1 MSDVPGKSGVMT
13 DRAVVSEN
21 SGNRTTV
28 RIRVLAVM
36 LILVFMGASIFFVL
50 GPGRLYRREVSVRQ
64 LHERSSAYVGQ
75 KVTSVGYL
83 VKYSAPH
90 FGDDYSLCEGD
101 PRNLYFAANPCIAVV
116 AAPSTIDSCI
126 SFIYNGTDYEV
137 PLSICS
143 FSFPCRVVVS
153 GVFVDRGLVAD
164 ASQYAIEA
172 SSMAW
177 HE

>member
-1 MSDVPGKSGVMT
+1 MT
-13 DRAVVSEN
+13 DRAMGSEN

-28 RIRVLAVM
+28 GIRLLAVM
-36 LILVFMGASIFFVL
+36 LILVFMGASVFFVL
-50 GPGRLYRREVSVRQ
+50 APGRLHPREVSVRQ
-64 LHERSSAYVGQ
+64 LYERSSTYVGQ

-101 PRNLYFAANPCIAVV
+101 PRNLYFAVNPCIAVV
-116 AAPSTIDSCI
+116 AAPSTIDSHI
-126 SFIYNGTDYEV
+126 SFVYNGTDYEV

-143 FSFPCRVVVS
+143 FSFPCHVVVS
-153 GVFVDRGLVAD
+153 GVFVDRGPVAD

-172 SSMAW
+172 SSVAW

>member
-1 MSDVPGKSGVMT
+1 MT

-28 RIRVLAVM
+28 RIRLLAVV
-36 LILVFMGASIFFVL
+36 LILVFVGASVFFVL
-50 GPGRLYRREVSVRQ
+50 GPGRLRPREVSVRQ
-64 LHERSSAYVGQ
+64 LLERSSAYVGQ
-75 KVTSVGYL
+75 KVVSVGYL
-83 VKYSAPH
+83 VKYSTPH

-101 PRNLYFAANPCIAVV
+101 PRNLYFAVNPCIAVV
-116 AAPSTIDSCI
+116 AASSTIDSHI
-126 SFIYNGTDYEV
+126 SFIYNGTDYEA
-137 PLSICS
+137 PLSPCS
-143 FSFPCRVVVS
+143 FSVPCRVVVS
-153 GVFVDRGLVAD
+153 GVFVDRGLVAG

>member
-1 MSDVPGKSGVMT
+1 MSDMPGISGVMT
-13 DRAVVSEN
+13 DRAVVSED
-21 SGNRTTV
+21 SRNRTTV
-28 RIRVLAVM
+28 RIRLLAVM
-36 LILVFMGASIFFVL
+36 LILVFMGALVFFVL
-50 GPGRLYRREVSVRQ
+50 GPGRPYPREVSVRQ
-64 LHERSSAYVGQ
+64 LYERSSVYVGQ
-75 KVTSVGYL
+75 KVTSVGYF
-83 VKYSAPH
+83 VKYSTPH

-116 AAPSTIDSCI
+116 AAPSTIDSYI

-153 GVFVDRGLVAD
+153 GVFVDRGPAAD

>member
-1 MSDVPGKSGVMT
+1 MNCVMT
-13 DRAVVSEN
+13 DRAVVIEN
-21 SGNRTTV
+21 SGDRTAV
-28 RIRVLAVM
+28 RIRLLAVV
-36 LILVFMGASIFFVL
+36 LILVLMGALAFFVL
-50 GPGRLYRREVSVRQ
+50 GPRWLYQHEVSVRQ
-64 LHERSSAYVGQ
+64 LHERSSIYVGQ

-90 FGDDYSLCEGD
+90 FGDDYGLCEGD

-116 AAPSTIDSCI
+116 AAPSTIDWYI

-137 PLSICS
+137 PLSVCS

-153 GVFVDRGLVAD
+153 GVFVDRGPAAD

>member
-1 MSDVPGKSGVMT
+1 MT
-13 DRAVVSEN
+13 DRAVVSES

-28 RIRVLAVM
+28 RIRLLAVM
-36 LILVFMGASIFFVL
+36 LILVFMGALIFFVL
-50 GPGRLYRREVSVRQ
+50 GPGWLYPHEVSLRQ
-64 LHERSSAYVGQ
+64 LHEHSSAYVGQ

-83 VKYSAPH
+83 VKYSGPH
-90 FGDDYSLCEGD
+90 FGDDYNLCEGD

-116 AAPSTIDSCI
+116 AAPSTIDRYI
-126 SFIYNGTDYEV
+126 SFIYNGADYEV
-137 PLSICS
+137 PLSLCS
-143 FSFPCRVVVS
+143 FSVPCRVVVS
-153 GVFVDRGLVAD
+153 GVFVNHGPVAD

>member
-1 MSDVPGKSGVMT
+1 MT
-13 DRAVVSEN
+13 DRTMGNEN
-21 SGNRTTV
+21 GGNRTTT
-28 RIRVLAVM
+28 RIRLLAVI
-36 LILVFMGASIFFVL
+36 LILVFMGASVLFVL
-50 GPGRLYRREVSVRQ
+50 APGRLHPREVSVRQ
-64 LHERSSAYVGQ
+64 LHERPSAYVGQ

-83 VKYSAPH
+83 VKYSALCL
-90 FGDDYSLCEGD
+90 GDNYSLCEGD

-116 AAPSTIDSCI
+116 AASSIIDRYI

-143 FSFPCRVVVS
+143 FSMPCRVVVS
-153 GVFVDRGLVAD
+153 GVLVDRGPVAG

>member
-1 MSDVPGKSGVMT
+1 MT
-13 DRAVVSEN
+13 DRAMGSEN

-28 RIRVLAVM
+28 GIRLLAVM
-36 LILVFMGASIFFVL
+36 LILVFMGASVFFVL
-50 GPGRLYRREVSVRQ
+50 APGRLHPREVSVRQ
-64 LHERSSAYVGQ
+64 LYERSSTYVGQ

-83 VKYSAPH
+83 VNYSAPH

-101 PRNLYFAANPCIAVV
+101 PRNLYFAVNPCIAVV
-116 AAPSTIDSCI
+116 AAPSTIDSHI
-126 SFIYNGTDYEV
+126 SFVYNGTDYEV

-143 FSFPCRVVVS
+143 FSFPCHVVVS
-153 GVFVDRGLVAD
+153 GVFVDRGPVAD

-172 SSMAW
+172 SSVAW

>member
-1 MSDVPGKSGVMT
+1 MT

-21 SGNRTTV
+21 SGNKTTV
-28 RIRVLAVM
+28 RIRLLAVM
-36 LILVFMGASIFFVL
+36 LILVFVGASVFFVL
-50 GPGRLYRREVSVRQ
+50 GPGRLRPREVSVRQ
-64 LHERSSAYVGQ
+64 LLERSSAYVGQ
-75 KVTSVGYL
+75 KVVSVGYL

-90 FGDDYSLCEGD
+90 FGDDYNLCEGD
-101 PRNLYFAANPCIAVV
+101 PRNLCFAVNPCIAIV
-116 AAPSTIDSCI
+116 AAPSTIDSHI

-153 GVFVDRGLVAD
+153 GVFVDRGPVAD

-172 SSMAW
+172 SSVAW